1 VVAPTEKEDLF
12 DQILARNKGRFLFIA
27 RQYASADEVVD
38 LYQEILYQLW
48 ESLDRFEGRS
58 GPTTWAYRIA
68 LNTAS
73 TYRRNS
79 FRRDR
84 AWRAYRQNV
93 QSGQRG
99 GRGEEQILREFAQ
112 SLPDTERTLFTLYL
126 TDLSYQEIAEV
137 AGISEPTLRV
147 KISRL
152 KNQFEQ
158 RYL

>member
-1 VVAPTEKEDLF
+1 MVGPSEKEDLF
-12 DQILARNKGRFLFIA
+12 NQILARNKGRFLFMA
-27 RQYASADEVVD
+27 RQYASAGEAAD
-38 LYQEILYQLW
+38 LYQEILYHLW
-48 ESLDRFEGRS
+48 KSLDRFEGRS
-58 GPTTWAYRIA
+58 GATTWAYRIA

-73 TYRRNS
+73 KCRRND

-84 AWRAYRQNV
+84 AWRAYGQNV
-93 QSGQRG
+93 QSEQRG

-112 SLPDTERTLFTLYL
+112 SLPDTERSLFTLYL
-126 TDLSYQEIAEV
+126 ANLSYQEIAEV
-137 AGISEPTLRV
+137 ARISEPTLRV

>member
-1 VVAPTEKEDLF
+1 VVAPSEKEDLF
-12 DQILARNKGRFLFIA
+12 DRVLNLNKGRFLFIA
-27 RQYASADEVVD
+27 RQYASPNEVAD
-38 LYQEILYQLW
+38 LYQDILYQLW
-48 ESLDRFEGRS
+48 KSLDRFEGRS
-58 GPTTWAYRIA
+58 GPTTWACRIA

-73 TYRRNS
+73 TYRRNN

-84 AWRAYRQNV
+84 AWRVYRQNV
-93 QSGQRG
+93 ESEQRG
-99 GRGEEQILREFAQ
+99 GRGEEQILREFAE

-126 TDLSYQEIAEV
+126 TNLSYQEIAEV
-137 AGISEPTLRV
+137 IGISEPTLRV